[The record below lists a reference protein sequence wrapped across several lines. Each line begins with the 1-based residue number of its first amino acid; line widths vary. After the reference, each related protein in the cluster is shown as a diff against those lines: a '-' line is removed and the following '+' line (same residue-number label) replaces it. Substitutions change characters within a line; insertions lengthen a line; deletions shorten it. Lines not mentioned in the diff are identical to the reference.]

1 MTTTPSIAFIIFFEG
16 LYQDFTLSAI
26 SVPHSISDADHQF
39 ANFESMPSQIRA
51 HRHGEFLPY
60 IKVVIKER
68 QGRKFGVLSIEKK
81 RW

>member
-1 MTTTPSIAFIIFFEG
+1 LKSIEG
-16 LYQDFTLSAI
+16 LYQDFTSSAI
-26 SVPHSISDADHQF
+26 PVPHSICDVDHQF

-51 HRHGEFLPY
+51 HQHGEFLPY

-81 RW
+81 RC